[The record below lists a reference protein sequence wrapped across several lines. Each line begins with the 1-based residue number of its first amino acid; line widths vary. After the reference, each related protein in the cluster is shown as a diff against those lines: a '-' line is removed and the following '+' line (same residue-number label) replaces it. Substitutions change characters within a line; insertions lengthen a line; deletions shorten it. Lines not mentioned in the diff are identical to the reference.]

1 MYKYVIEWWDFDPF
15 KAVSEIIDFS
25 DSCTFYSL
33 NFSFSCRKWDF
44 NFSDS
49 CTFYSLNFSFSCII
63 YI

>member
-33 NFSFSCRKWDF
+33 NFSFSC
-44 NFSDS
+44 
-49 CTFYSLNFSFSCII
+49 II